1 MGLVGFSIRLQ
12 VFLSTCLGLEF
23 LGSPGQWARYLRWD
37 AATRGDLSFQFKTES
52 SRALLLYF
60 DDGGYCDFLQLS
72 VADGRLQLHFSIDC
86 AETVVVSDR
95 RVNDNSWHLA
105 TLSRYNV
112 RTVLVLDGQ
121 AKAGEVGPQRLFMKV
136 ASDLFLGGVPQDVHS
151 SSFTLP
157 TVQNTLPFAGTIS
170 DLKYGTSQPLFLG
183 SLKVPLD
190 VQSRCTVSP
199 CENGGV
205 CSMLDGLPVC
215 DCSKTQY
222 RGQFCTEGNEQHF
235 SAFMS
240 RMSPDLLQVS
250 SHTRG
255 FPVCCCRSAALEG
268 LVGFVLF
275 VQGGFWL
282 LDSMI
287 SFFIVM

>member
-37 AATRGDLSFQFKTES
+37 AATRADLSFQFKTES

-72 VADGRLQLHFSIDC
+72 VVDGRLQLHFSIDC

-121 AKAGEVGPQRLFMKV
+121 AKAGEVRPQRLFMKV
-136 ASDLFLGGVPQDVHS
+136 ASDLFLGGVPQDVQS

-170 DLKYGTSQPLFLG
+170 DLKYGTAQPLFLG

-190 VQSRCTVSP
+190 LNSRCNVSP

-205 CSMLDGLPVC
+205 CSLLDGLPVC

-222 RGQFCTEGNEQHF
+222 RGQFCTEGNKNLSLFLNQ
-235 SAFMS
+235 SLVCLV
-240 RMSPDLLQVS
+240 PDGLLE
-250 SHTRG
+250 T
-255 FPVCCCRSAALEG
+255 RSAP
-268 LVGFVLF
+268 
-275 VQGGFWL
+275 
-282 LDSMI
+282 
-287 SFFIVM
+287 

>member
-72 VADGRLQLHFSIDC
+72 VVDGRLQLHFSIDC
-86 AETVVVSDR
+86 AETVVASDR

-121 AKAGEVGPQRLFMKV
+121 AKAGEVRPQRLFMKV
-136 ASDLFLGGVPQDVHS
+136 ASDLFLGGVPQDVQS
-151 SSFTLP
+151 TSFTLP

-190 VQSRCTVSP
+190 LNSRCNVSP

-222 RGQFCTEGNEQHF
+222 RGQFCTEGNKTLSYF
-235 SAFMS
+235 LKRSAVCLV
-240 RMSPDLLQVS
+240 PDGLDES
-250 SHTRG
+250 
-255 FPVCCCRSAALEG
+255 RSAA
-268 LVGFVLF
+268 GFFPQGCFSCLLLPLRCS
-275 VQGGFWL
+275 GGFRWFC
-282 LDSMI
+282 LDK
-287 SFFIVM
+287 

>member
-37 AATRGDLSFQFKTES
+37 AATRGDLSLRFKTES

-72 VADGRLQLHFSIDC
+72 VVDGRLQLHFSIDC
-86 AETVVVSDR
+86 AETVVLSDR

-121 AKAGEVGPQRLFMKV
+121 AKAGEVRPQRLFMKV
-136 ASDLFLGGVPQDVHS
+136 ASDLFLGGVPQDVQS

-170 DLKYGTSQPLFLG
+170 DLKYGTTQPLFLG

-190 VQSRCTVSP
+190 VNSRCNVNP

-222 RGQFCTEGNEQHF
+222 RGQFCTEGNESLLYF
-235 SAFMS
+235 LGTDKVCLV
-240 RMSPDLLQVS
+240 PDGLDES
-250 SHTRG
+250 
-255 FPVCCCRSAALEG
+255 RSAP
-268 LVGFVLF
+268 GFLPQGSF
-275 VQGGFWL
+275 SCLLLPLCCSGGFSWFHCVCTKRL
-282 LDSMI
+282 L
-287 SFFIVM
+287 VV